1 MFLRATLKI
10 LSQFALESG
19 APRSGL
25 PSEGGR
31 GERGSAET
39 DNRRRIHGSSSG
51 TTALNEGSRVI
62 QASAAPQANKN
73 DVEIPKNS
81 LADFASATPSA
92 GPAWDVCN
100 EPVALM
106 SWTAERITATIAW
119 PDINDWITVGPKREA
134 TATTD
139 VWRYA
144 PQLASAMAVVMIN
157 TMKAPS
163 ERWMKVLS
171 VRRHVSKARQ
181 SVDHRVRWAAGT
193 YTIQ

>member
-1 MFLRATLKI
+1 
-10 LSQFALESG
+10 
-19 APRSGL
+19 
-25 PSEGGR
+25 
-31 GERGSAET
+31 
-39 DNRRRIHGSSSG
+39 
-51 TTALNEGSRVI
+51 
-62 QASAAPQANKN
+62 
-73 DVEIPKNS
+73 
-81 LADFASATPSA
+81 
-92 GPAWDVCN
+92 
-100 EPVALM
+100 M

-119 PDINDWITVGPKREA
+119 PDINDWIAVGPKREA